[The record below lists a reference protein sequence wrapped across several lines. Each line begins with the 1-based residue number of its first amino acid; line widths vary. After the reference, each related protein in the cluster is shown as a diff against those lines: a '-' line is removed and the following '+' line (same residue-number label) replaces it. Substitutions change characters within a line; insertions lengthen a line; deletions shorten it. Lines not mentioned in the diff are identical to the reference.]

1 MPKYLLPVMLGLAL
15 VGAGCDSADSPVS
28 LDKYQ
33 TPTPSM
39 AQTSDSAAADLS
51 AQTTPPP
58 TTPPPTP
65 VAAPSSTSQS
75 ASSTSTSQP
84 MAAPQESLAFPGVL
98 PSSEITHKNILV
110 KTTKGDFTFELLP
123 NEGPKA
129 ASNFVYLTKHKFYDG
144 LTFHRYV
151 PGFVIQGGDPQGSG
165 MGGPG
170 YQFAD
175 DKVTMA
181 YDTGIVAMANAGP
194 NTNGS
199 QFFVMLANTPLPPSY
214 SIFGRV
220 ISGMD
225 VVQKLREDD
234 VMTSVSVENAK

>member
-15 VGAGCDSADSPVS
+15 VGAGCDSTDSPVS

-39 AQTSDSAAADLS
+39 TQASDSAAADLS

-58 TTPPPTP
+58 TTPSPTP
-65 VAAPSSTSQS
+65 VVTPTSTSQS
-75 ASSTSTSQP
+75 ASSTLSSQP

-98 PSSEITHKNILV
+98 PSSEISHKNILV

-220 ISGMD
+220 IKGID

-234 VMTSVSVENAK
+234 VMTSVTIENAK